1 MSLILEALRKSEAQR
16 RLGQAPDLLAAAPAP
31 PPSRRR
37 FPRWLL
43 VALALMAVG
52 AGAWWLGRLAVPD
65 PANGQRVEAAAPVAT
80 GEATPRHPEA
90 ALPLS
95 LQPEPEPAVAP
106 ATRQATPPRSTQ
118 PAPAPAPA
126 VPQPP
131 PEQAVT
137 RPAPPPVLPL
147 DAPAVEAATPA
158 AVGTVIEVDHGAT
171 PLAALPAAERAA
183 LPELRV
189 SMHLYAEEPDRR
201 FAIVDGRRVSEG
213 SLLAGSGVVE
223 AITRDGLVVEFDGR
237 RVLVPRP

>member
-16 RLGQAPDLLAAAPAP
+16 RLGQAPDLLASAPAP
-31 PPSRRR
+31 LPSRRR
-37 FPRWLL
+37 LPRWLL

-52 AGAWWLGRLAVPD
+52 AGAWWLGRMAVPD

-80 GEATPRHPEA
+80 GEAVPRQPE
-90 ALPLS
+90 PEPPRS
-95 LQPEPEPAVAP
+95 LQPEPAAQS
-106 ATRQATPPRSTQ
+106 TTPPRSTQ

-131 PEQAVT
+131 PEQAAT

-223 AITRDGLVVEFDGR
+223 AITRDGLVVDFDGR